1 MYLYELNTTK
11 VINKLVKEV
20 MENHPEFPKDTAKA
34 IVLNALIGNC
44 VHAEIMEQVEFLI
57 ENNGYEPME

>member
-11 VINKLVKEV
+11 IINKLVKDV
-20 MENHPEFPKDTAKA
+20 LDYHPDYPKETAKA
-34 IVLNALIGNC
+34 LVLNALIGNC
-44 VHAEIMEQVEFLI
+44 VHEEIMEQVGFLI